1 MSSRITA
8 GVATTGGDLTR
19 FPRTSRLLQA
29 KDYRAVF
36 SNARYKVSCRFF
48 LVLAIPCDG
57 AARLGLV
64 VSRKNV
70 PGAVQRNRLKRLI
83 RENFRRRQTQLCG
96 TNMVVLARKDA
107 HRHPN
112 PALNRKLDKLLD
124 DLLGKMRSA
133 GAAEPGT
140 ANPDTAK
147 RESP

>member
-1 MSSRITA
+1 MQQQA
-8 GVATTGGDLTR
+8 ATSG

-36 SNARYKVSCRFF
+36 SNARFKVSCRLF
-48 LVLAIPCDG
+48 LVLAIPDESG

-96 TNMVVLARKDA
+96 ASLVVLARKDA
-107 HRHPN
+107 HRQPN
-112 PALNRKLDKLLD
+112 SALNRKLNKLLD

-133 GAAEPGT
+133 GAAECGT
-140 ANPDTAK
+140 AS